1 MTVLCML
8 CYRWIITESN
18 DARSSG
24 NSEVWEGI
32 MEKLKNVRAMLNEDF
47 IAIQRNMEDEDN
59 WEKIRNTTLKEIQQQ
74 ERELNEIAELE
85 NMIGRR
91 ESERIELVQELEE
104 LVKKLTSDVPE
115 LGFTANDGLI
125 SFSTKRCNMQSV
137 LQQKRNHLQM

>member
-1 MTVLCML
+1 
-8 CYRWIITESN
+8 
-18 DARSSG
+18 
-24 NSEVWEGI
+24 

-104 LVKKLTSDVPE
+104 L
-115 LGFTANDGLI
+115 
-125 SFSTKRCNMQSV
+125 
-137 LQQKRNHLQM
+137 